1 MNDIDTLRTT
11 LLAMQETASTVMTEP
26 TSDRQT
32 SAGRVGKSFI
42 RQVNKVLLQVNFV
55 VPSADLELFDE
66 DTEPHLVTYP
76 KTVEVLQQIK
86 LALRLLDT
94 SPYSIK
100 RGDTFDS
107 AMSQTAD
114 NAPRPEV
121 FNTMKANAE
130 PNSISTKTR
139 TILFMDVVGWSKLS
153 TDEIY
158 AYATTGLHT
167 LSSTLKDYDFI
178 NTWGDAIVATFDSA
192 KCAAENALRIR
203 DFFANSYPESGVA
216 PGLTCRLSLHVG
228 DVIFCHNVLRNGADI
243 FGEAVHVAARLEPV
257 TMPGN
262 IFCTKRVADMLSE
275 IRGSAPRVWSIGP
288 QNLAKD
294 FGTVELYVV
303 TGPNAND
310 PRPLIPQ
317 ANKTASSTSH
327 SKNDNLPDTSAS
339 TRIKGWLN
347 KLPKNRTGEAIL
359 LEEIEQ
365 QCKLQPGQPYRLL
378 SGLVPGGEGEWNI
391 GELTQH
397 EVILNYKSRPQ
408 QSRPRASSWWNNH

>member
-1 MNDIDTLRTT
+1 MNDIDTLRTA
-11 LLAMQETASTVMTEP
+11 LLAMQETVSTVATEP
-26 TSDRQT
+26 TSDRHA
-32 SAGRVGKSFI
+32 SAGRVSPSFI
-42 RQVNKVLLQVNFV
+42 KQVNKVLLQVNIV
-55 VPSADLELFDE
+55 VPSAGLVLFDE
-66 DTEPHLVTYP
+66 VAEPHLVTYP

-100 RGDTFDS
+100 REDTFDS
-107 AMSQTAD
+107 ATSQTAD
-114 NAPRPEV
+114 NAPRPDV

-130 PNSISTKTR
+130 PNSIPTKTR

-216 PGLTCRLSLHVG
+216 PGLTCRVSLHVG
-228 DVIFCHNVLRNGADI
+228 DVIFCHNALRNGDDI

-275 IRGSAPRVWSIGP
+275 IRGSAPRVWPIGP

-294 FGTVELYVV
+294 FDTLELYVV

-317 ANKTASSTSH
+317 ANKTASTTSH
-327 SKNDNLPDTSAS
+327 SENDNLPDTSAS

-397 EVILNYKSRPQ
+397 EVILNYKPRPK

>member
-1 MNDIDTLRTT
+1 
-11 LLAMQETASTVMTEP
+11 V
-26 TSDRQT
+26 
-32 SAGRVGKSFI
+32 
-42 RQVNKVLLQVNFV
+42 
-55 VPSADLELFDE
+55 LFDE
-66 DTEPHLVTYP
+66 VAEPHLVTYP

-100 RGDTFDS
+100 REDTFDS
-107 AMSQTAD
+107 ATSQTAD
-114 NAPRPEV
+114 NAPRPDV

-130 PNSISTKTR
+130 PNSIPTKTR

-216 PGLTCRLSLHVG
+216 PGLTCRVSLHVG
-228 DVIFCHNVLRNGADI
+228 DVIFCHNALRNGDDI

-275 IRGSAPRVWSIGP
+275 IRGSAPRVWPIGP

-294 FGTVELYVV
+294 FDTLELYVV

-317 ANKTASSTSH
+317 ANKTASTTSH
-327 SKNDNLPDTSAS
+327 SENDNLPDTSAS

-397 EVILNYKSRPQ
+397 EVILNYKPRPK